1 MQFRQHTLF
10 HIYNRGNNRQTI
22 FFERENYL
30 YFLFKIRKYLLPHC
44 EILSYCLMPN
54 HFHLL
59 IYADERTVQTVKI
72 GNNDINVLS
81 YGFQN
86 LLSSYTKAINRK
98 FERTGSLFTQNT
110 KAKALASMPDGYI
123 CLKYIHQNPLK
134 AGLVQDMKE
143 WGFSSYQ
150 DYAGI
155 RNGSLCNQVLANQLL
170 SFDEVQYFKTA
181 YEMVLEDDAKRLF

>member
-110 KAKALASMPDGYI
+110 KAKALAPMPDGYI

-143 WGFSSYQ
+143 WEFSSYQ

>member
-1 MQFRQHTLF
+1 MQFQQHTLF

-30 YFLFKIRKYLLPHC
+30 YFLFKVRKYLLPHC

-72 GNNDINVLS
+72 GNNDINILS

-110 KAKALASMPDGYI
+110 KAKALAPVPDGYI

-134 AGLVQDMKE
+134 AGLVQDMNDWE
-143 WGFSSYQ
+143 FSSFP
-150 DYAGI
+150 DYTGI
-155 RNGSLCNQVLANQLL
+155 RNGSLCNQTLANKLL
-170 SFDEVQYFKTA
+170 SFDKVQYFKTA

>member
-59 IYADERTVQTVKI
+59 VYADERTMQTVRI

-110 KAKALASMPDGYI
+110 KAKALAPVPDGYI

-134 AGLVQDMKE
+134 AGLVQDMNDWE
-143 WGFSSYQ
+143 FSSFQ

-155 RNGSLCNQVLANQLL
+155 RNGSLSNQILASQFLN
-170 SFDEVQYFKTA
+170 FEKVQYFKTA
-181 YEMVLEDDAKRLF
+181 DEMVLEDDSKRLF

>member
-1 MQFRQHTLF
+1 MQFQKGTLF

-30 YFLFKIRKYLLPHC
+30 YFLFKVRKYLLPHC

-59 IYADERTVQTVKI
+59 IYADERTMQTVKI

-110 KAKALASMPDGYI
+110 KAKALAPVPDGYI

-134 AGLVQDMKE
+134 AGLVRDMNDWE
-143 WGFSSYQ
+143 FSSFQ

-155 RNGSLCNQVLANQLL
+155 RNGSLCNQTLANQLL
-170 SFDEVQYFKTA
+170 SFDKVQYFKTA